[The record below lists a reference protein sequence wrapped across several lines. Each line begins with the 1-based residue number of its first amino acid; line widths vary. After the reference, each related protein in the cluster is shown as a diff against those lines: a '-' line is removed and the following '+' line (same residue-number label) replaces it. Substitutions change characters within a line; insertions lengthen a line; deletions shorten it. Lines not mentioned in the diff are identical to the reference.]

1 MTFRKTDDEALV
13 ARMDNLGDPSIV
25 QLLKDGNDDAWRYVL
40 LRAVAPV
47 LKSPQIGRIAYDR
60 HLSDIDVLGMVFE
73 YLVAKKAIDQ
83 FEFRCPL
90 IYWIRFWTSKSVM
103 EYCRKNPNP
112 VSDEAYLAVLS
123 EKAAKEYDREGFE
136 IAEACFKRLW
146 KENRLRACVHYLK
159 VFGELS
165 SREIMKLL
173 HLSSEA
179 NVNQIF
185 SRACKDMRMYR
196 DALERPTQ
204 TLNARKEVADE
215 LS

>member
-1 MTFRKTDDEALV
+1 MPSLKTDDETLV
-13 ARMDNLGDPSIV
+13 ARMDSLGDRAVV
-25 QLLKDGNDDAWRYVL
+25 QMLKDGNDDAWRYVL
-40 LRAVAPV
+40 LRAVSPV
-47 LKSPQIGRIAYDR
+47 LKSPQIGQVAYDR
-60 HLSDIDVLGMVFE
+60 HLTDIDVLGMVFE
-73 YLVAKKAIDQ
+73 YLVAKKAIDK

-90 IYWIRFWTSKSVM
+90 VYWIRFWVSKSVM

-123 EKAAKEYDREGFE
+123 DKAAAEYDREGFE

-165 SREIMKLL
+165 SREIMKIL

-179 NVNQIF
+179 NVNQLF
-185 SRACKDMRMYR
+185 SRACKDMRAYR
-196 DALERPTQ
+196 EELERPTRPRI
-204 TLNARKEVADE
+204 ARKEVVDE

>member
-1 MTFRKTDDEALV
+1 MRRAETDEALV
-13 ARMDNLGDPSIV
+13 ARMNGLDDRVLV
-25 QLLKDGNDDAWRYVL
+25 QSLKDGDDSAWRYVL
-40 LRAVAPV
+40 LRAVLPV
-47 LKSPQIGRIAYDR
+47 LKTPKVGRMASDR
-60 HLSDIDVLGMVFE
+60 HLSDMDVLGMVFE
-73 YLVAKKAIDQ
+73 YLVAKKAIDK
-83 FEFRCPL
+83 FEYRCPL
-90 IYWIRFWTSKSVM
+90 VYWIRFWTSKSVM

-112 VSDEAYLAVLS
+112 VSDEAYLAVLND
-123 EKAAKEYDREGFE
+123 KAAKEYDREGFE

-165 SREIMKLL
+165 SREVMKLL

-185 SRACKDMRMYR
+185 SRACRDMRMYR
-196 DALERPTQ
+196 EELERPVQ
-204 TLNARKEVADE
+204 ALNSGKEVAYE

>member
-1 MTFRKTDDEALV
+1 MAKGETDEALI
-13 ARMDNLGDPSIV
+13 ARMEDMGDQAVV
-25 QLLKDGNDDAWRYVL
+25 QLLKDGDDDAWRFVL
-40 LRAVAPV
+40 LRVVAPV
-47 LKSPQIGRIAYDR
+47 LKSPKIGRIAYDR
-60 HLSDIDVLGMVFE
+60 HLSDMDVLGMVFE
-73 YLVAKKAIDQ
+73 YLVAKKALDK
-83 FEFRCPL
+83 FEYRCPL
-90 IYWIRFWTSKSVM
+90 VYWMRFWTSKSVL

-123 EKAAKEYDREGFE
+123 DKAAKEYDREGFE
-136 IAEACFKRLW
+136 IAEACFRRLW

-165 SREIMKLL
+165 SREVMKLL

-185 SRACKDMRMYR
+185 SRACRDMRAYR
-196 DALERPTQ
+196 EELERPAQATSP
-204 TLNARKEVADE
+204 RKEAAYE

>member
-1 MTFRKTDDEALV
+1 MSRGTQDEALV
-13 ARMDNLGDPSIV
+13 ARFDAVDEHEIV
-25 QLLKDGNDDAWRYVL
+25 QLLKNGDDGAWRYVL
-40 LRAVAPV
+40 LRAVCPV
-47 LKSPQIGRIAYDR
+47 LKSPRIGRIAYDR
-60 HLSDIDVLGMVFE
+60 NLSDIDVLGMVFE
-73 YLVAKKAIDQ
+73 YLISKKAIDK

-90 IYWIRFWTSKSVM
+90 VYWIRFWVSKSVL

-123 EKAAKEYDREGFE
+123 DKAAKEYDREGFE
-136 IAEACFKRLW
+136 IANACFKRLW
-146 KENRLRACVHYLK
+146 KENRLKACVHYLK

-179 NVNQIF
+179 NVNQLF
-185 SRACKDMRMYR
+185 SRACKDMRTYR
-196 DALERPTQ
+196 DELERPARPIV
-204 TLNARKEVADE
+204 ARKEVVDE

>member
-1 MTFRKTDDEALV
+1 MTLVKTDDETLV
-13 ARMDNLGDPSIV
+13 AQMDNLGDQAVV

-40 LRAVAPV
+40 LRAVSPV

-60 HLSDIDVLGMVFE
+60 HLSDIDILGMVFE
-73 YLVAKKAIDQ
+73 YLIAKRAIDK

-90 IYWIRFWTSKSVM
+90 VYWIRFWVSKSVM

-123 EKAAKEYDREGFE
+123 DKAAKEYDREGFE
-136 IAEACFKRLW
+136 IAEVCFKRLW

-159 VFGELS
+159 VFGEMS

-179 NVNQIF
+179 NVNQLF

-196 DALERPTQ
+196 DELERPAQ
-204 TLNARKEVADE
+204 TLNAGKEVVDE

>member
-1 MTFRKTDDEALV
+1 MTLVKTDDAALV
-13 ARMDNLGDPSIV
+13 ERVDNLGDQAIV

-40 LRAVAPV
+40 LRAVSPV

-60 HLSDIDVLGMVFE
+60 HLADIDVLGMVFE
-73 YLVAKKAIDQ
+73 YLIAKKAIDK

-90 IYWIRFWTSKSVM
+90 VYWIRFWVSKSVM

-123 EKAAKEYDREGFE
+123 DKAAKGYDREGFE
-136 IAEACFKRLW
+136 IAEVCFKRLW

-159 VFGELS
+159 VVGELS

-179 NVNQIF
+179 NVNQLF

-196 DALERPTQ
+196 DELERPAQ
-204 TLNARKEVADE
+204 TLNVRKKVIDE

>member
-1 MTFRKTDDEALV
+1 MSVMERDEALV
-13 ARMDNLGDPSIV
+13 VRIDATDDHEIV
-25 QLLKDGNDDAWRYVL
+25 RLLKDGNDDAWRYVL
-40 LRAVAPV
+40 LRAVSPV

-60 HLSDIDVLGMVFE
+60 HLSEMDVLGMVFE
-73 YLVAKKAIDQ
+73 YLIAKKAIDK

-90 IYWIRFWTSKSVM
+90 VYWIRFWVSKSVM

-123 EKAAKEYDREGFE
+123 DKAAKEYDREGFE
-136 IAEACFKRLW
+136 IAEVCFKRLW

-159 VFGELS
+159 VFGEMS

-179 NVNQIF
+179 NVNQLF
-185 SRACKDMRMYR
+185 SRACRDMRMYR
-196 DALERPTQ
+196 DELERPTQ
-204 TLNARKEVADE
+204 NLNRGKEVVDE

>member
-1 MTFRKTDDEALV
+1 MGKAETDEALV
-13 ARMDNLGDPSIV
+13 ARMDALGDRTVV
-25 QLLKDGNDDAWRYVL
+25 QLLKDGTDDAWRYVL
-40 LRAVAPV
+40 LRAVCPV

-60 HLSDIDVLGMVFE
+60 HLSDVDVLGMVFE
-73 YLVAKKAIDQ
+73 YLIAKKALDQ
-83 FEFRCPL
+83 FEYRCPL
-90 IYWIRFWTSKSVM
+90 VYWIRFWTSKSVM

-112 VSDEAYLAVLS
+112 VSDEAYLAVLND
-123 EKAAKEYDREGFE
+123 KAAKEYDREGFE

-179 NVNQIF
+179 NVNQLF
-185 SRACKDMRMYR
+185 SRACKDMRTYR
-196 DALERPTQ
+196 EELECPAQ
-204 TLNARKEVADE
+204 PLAARRELVDE
-215 LS
+215 MS

>member
-1 MTFRKTDDEALV
+1 MALVTIDDETLV
-13 ARMDNLGDPSIV
+13 AQMDNLCDQAVV

-40 LRAVAPV
+40 LRAVSPV

-60 HLSDIDVLGMVFE
+60 HLSDMDVLGMVFE
-73 YLVAKKAIDQ
+73 YLIAKKAIDK

-90 IYWIRFWTSKSVM
+90 VYWIRFWVSKSVM
-103 EYCRKNPNP
+103 EYCRENPNP

-123 EKAAKEYDREGFE
+123 DKAAKEYDREGFE
-136 IAEACFKRLW
+136 IPEACFKRLW

-159 VFGELS
+159 VFGEMS

-179 NVNQIF
+179 NVNQLF
-185 SRACKDMRMYR
+185 SRACKDMRKYR
-196 DALERPTQ
+196 DELERPAQ
-204 TLNARKEVADE
+204 SLNVGKEVVDE

>member
-1 MTFRKTDDEALV
+1 MTLMKTDNAALV
-13 ARMDNLGDPSIV
+13 ERMDNLGDQAIV

-40 LRAVAPV
+40 LRAVSPV

-60 HLSDIDVLGMVFE
+60 HLSDMDVLGMVFE
-73 YLVAKKAIDQ
+73 YLIAKKAIDK

-90 IYWIRFWTSKSVM
+90 VYWIRFWVSKSVM

-123 EKAAKEYDREGFE
+123 DKAAKEYDREGFE
-136 IAEACFKRLW
+136 IAEVCFKRLW

-159 VFGELS
+159 VFGEMS

-173 HLSSEA
+173 HLSSEV
-179 NVNQIF
+179 NVNQLF
-185 SRACKDMRMYR
+185 SRACKDMRKYR
-196 DALERPTQ
+196 DELERPAHP
-204 TLNARKEVADE
+204 LNAGKEVVDE

>member
-1 MTFRKTDDEALV
+1 MPLLKTDDEALV
-13 ARMDNLGDPSIV
+13 ARMNDLGDQAVVS
-25 QLLKDGNDDAWRYVL
+25 LLKDGNDEAWRYVL
-40 LRAVAPV
+40 LRAVTPV
-47 LKSPQIGRIAYDR
+47 LKSQRIGRIAHDR
-60 HLSDIDVLGMVFE
+60 HLSDMDVLGMVFE
-73 YLVAKKAIDQ
+73 YLVSKKAIDK

-90 IYWIRFWTSKSVM
+90 VHWIRFWVSKSVM

-123 EKAAKEYDREGFE
+123 DKAAKEYDREGFE

-146 KENRLRACVHYLK
+146 KENRLRASVHYLK
-159 VFGELS
+159 VFGEMS

-179 NVNQIF
+179 NVNQLF
-185 SRACKDMRMYR
+185 SRACKDMRTYR
-196 DALERPTQ
+196 DELERPAPA
-204 TLNARKEVADE
+204 LNARREVVDE

>member
-1 MTFRKTDDEALV
+1 MTSMKTDDAALV
-13 ARMDNLGDPSIV
+13 ERMDNLGDQAIV
-25 QLLKDGNDDAWRYVL
+25 QLLKTGNDDAWRYVL
-40 LRAVAPV
+40 LRAVSPV

-73 YLVAKKAIDQ
+73 YLIAKKAIDK

-90 IYWIRFWTSKSVM
+90 VYWIRFWASKSVM

-123 EKAAKEYDREGFE
+123 DKAAKEYDREGFE

-159 VFGELS
+159 VFGEMS

-179 NVNQIF
+179 NVNQLF
-185 SRACKDMRMYR
+185 SRACKDMRKYR
-196 DALERPTQ
+196 DELERPAQ
-204 TLNARKEVADE
+204 PLNAGKEVVDE

>member
-1 MTFRKTDDEALV
+1 MTLVKTDDETLV
-13 ARMDNLGDPSIV
+13 AQMDNLGDQAVV

-40 LRAVAPV
+40 LRAVSPV

-60 HLSDIDVLGMVFE
+60 HLSDIDILGMVFE
-73 YLVAKKAIDQ
+73 YLIAKRAIDK

-90 IYWIRFWTSKSVM
+90 VYWIRFWVSKSVM

-123 EKAAKEYDREGFE
+123 DKAAKEYDREGFE
-136 IAEACFKRLW
+136 IAEVCFKRLW

-159 VFGELS
+159 VFGEMS

-179 NVNQIF
+179 NVNQLV

-196 DALERPTQ
+196 DELERPAQ
-204 TLNARKEVADE
+204 TLNAGKEVVDE

>member
-1 MTFRKTDDEALV
+1 MAKGETDEALI
-13 ARMDNLGDPSIV
+13 ARMENLGDQAVV
-25 QLLKDGNDDAWRYVL
+25 QLLKDGDDDAWRFVL
-40 LRAVAPV
+40 LRVVAPV
-47 LKSPQIGRIAYDR
+47 LKSPKIGRIAYDR
-60 HLSDIDVLGMVFE
+60 HLSDMDVLGMIFE
-73 YLVAKKAIDQ
+73 YLVAKKALDK
-83 FEFRCPL
+83 FEYRCPL
-90 IYWIRFWTSKSVM
+90 VYWMRFWTSKSVM

-123 EKAAKEYDREGFE
+123 DKAAKEYDREGFE
-136 IAEACFKRLW
+136 IAEACFRRLW

-165 SREIMKLL
+165 SREVMKLL

-185 SRACKDMRMYR
+185 SRACRDMRAYR
-196 DALERPTQ
+196 EELERPAQ
-204 TLNARKEVADE
+204 APSPRKEVAYE